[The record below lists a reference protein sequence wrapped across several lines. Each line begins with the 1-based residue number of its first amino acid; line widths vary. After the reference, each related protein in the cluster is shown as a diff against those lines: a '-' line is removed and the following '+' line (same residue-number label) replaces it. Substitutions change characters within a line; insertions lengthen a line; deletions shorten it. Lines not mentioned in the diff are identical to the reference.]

1 MNSERV
7 CDAKVRSLVWFCMA
21 SIGVLWLLLTWC
33 FGEFCIELFYLIH
46 GEWNALRWMGNSTPI
61 ACLLIFGGPAEPALL
76 LLLLLLSFLFEHES
90 GFVCSNM
97 DGVVT

>member
-7 CDAKVRSLVWFCMA
+7 CDAKVWSLVWFCMA

-46 GEWNALRWMGNSTPI
+46 GEWNALRWMGKLYSDCVFADFRRT
-61 ACLLIFGGPAEPALL
+61 C
-76 LLLLLLSFLFEHES
+76 
-90 GFVCSNM
+90 
-97 DGVVT
+97 